1 MIPHVSVLLEESIA
15 LFDGVH
21 LETFYEGTVGAG
33 GHAEAILT
41 AHPEIKTYIA
51 VDQDEE
57 ALKIAKE
64 RLKPW
69 KDKVVFIRD
78 NFENVDKHLEQV
90 GLTEVNGM
98 FFDLGVSSMQLDQ
111 DTRGFSFLKE
121 GPLDMRMDQR
131 GSLTAE
137 TVVNEYSEDE
147 LGDLFKD
154 LGEEP
159 RWKRAASAVAR
170 ARRRKP
176 IKSTT
181 ELADILKE
189 ELKVAPRGKKIHPA
203 TLIFQAIR
211 IHVNREL
218 NVVQEGIRK
227 AIQCLAKQGRIG
239 VISFHSFEDRLV
251 KNIFR
256 DFVKKK
262 ANKFKQE
269 TETAY
274 THALK
279 ILTKKPIIP
288 SMDEI
293 TKNPR
298 SRSAKLRCGE
308 KE

>member
-41 AHPEIKTYIA
+41 AHPEIKTYVAI
-51 VDQDEE
+51 DQDEE
-57 ALKIAKE
+57 ALALAKE

-69 KDKVVFIRD
+69 NEKVVFIRD
-78 NFENVDKHLEQV
+78 NFENVDQHLEQV
-90 GLTEVNGM
+90 GLETVDGM

-111 DTRGFSFLKE
+111 DTRGFSFMKD

-131 GSLTAE
+131 NPLTAE
-137 TVVNEYSEDE
+137 AVVNEYSEDE
-147 LGDLFKD
+147 LGDLFRD

-159 RWKRAASAVAR
+159 RWRRAASAVAR

-176 IKSTT
+176 IKTT
-181 ELADILKE
+181 GELAEILKE
-189 ELKVAPRGKKIHPA
+189 ELKVGPRGKKIHPA

-218 NVVQEGIRK
+218 HVVQEGIRK
-227 AIQCLAKQGRIG
+227 AVKLLAKDGRIG

-262 ANKFKQE
+262 ANKFRQE
-269 TETAY
+269 AQEAY

-279 ILTKKPIIP
+279 ILTKKPIVP

-293 TKNPR
+293 VKNPR
-298 SRSAKLRCGE
+298 SRSAKLRGAE